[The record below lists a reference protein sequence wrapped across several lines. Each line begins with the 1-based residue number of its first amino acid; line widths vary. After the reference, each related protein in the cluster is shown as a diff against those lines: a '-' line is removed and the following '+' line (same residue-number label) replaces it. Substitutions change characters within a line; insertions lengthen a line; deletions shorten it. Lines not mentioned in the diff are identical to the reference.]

1 MRPSDVVITGVGLVT
16 SLGATAAET
25 AGAWLDRRTASIAAL
40 PELAGTPLESAPAAL
55 LPEFDAAGRLGGR
68 RMIKYM
74 SQGALLGCMAAREAL
89 AMSRASERFLPE
101 RIGIFAGNGLAA
113 ANVTEV
119 RDIIERSIDETGNFS
134 DRLFG
139 ERGIAT
145 ANPLLSFKILAN
157 MPPCLVSIIEGIKGP
172 NVIYTPWEGHTAA
185 AMLDGMNAVACGLVD
200 CALVG
205 GADTPSNP
213 ATYAFLRSTGLI
225 GADDFPAAGAGYIVI
240 EKAETAASSG
250 TKILARLDT
259 IEMSASTRPAS
270 DPLSSRLGRTYA
282 ASPAILM
289 GIHALAGGDVPP
301 LTGAD
306 GQDVRIS
313 LTYPEAR

>member
-16 SLGATAAET
+16 SIGATAAET
-25 AGAWLDRRTASIAAL
+25 AHAWLEGRTATLAAL
-40 PELAGTPLESAPAAL
+40 PELADTPLESAPAAS
-55 LPEFDAAGRLGGR
+55 LPAFDAAERLGGR
-68 RMIKYM
+68 KMLKYM
-74 SQGALLGCMAAREAL
+74 SQGALLGCMAAREAR
-89 AMSRASERFLPE
+89 AMSRAKERFLPE
-101 RIGIFAGNGLAA
+101 RTGIFAGNGLAA
-113 ANVTEV
+113 ASVTEV
-119 RDIIERSIDETGNFS
+119 RDIIERSIDESGNFS

-139 ERGIAT
+139 ERGIST

-185 AMLDGMNAVACGLVD
+185 AMLDGMNAVAFGLVD

-205 GADTPSNP
+205 GADTASNP

-225 GADDFPAAGAGYIVI
+225 GADEFPAAGAGYIVI
-240 EKAETAASSG
+240 EKSETAASG
-250 TKILARLDT
+250 TKILARLDS

-270 DPLSSRLGRTYA
+270 DPLSSRLGRAYA
-282 ASPAILM
+282 AAPAILM
-289 GIHALAGGDVPP
+289 GIHALAGGDIPP

-306 GQDVRIS
+306 GQEVRMS